1 VLTEKQ
7 LKEIEERA
15 SKATPGPW
23 TLDINYLV
31 GFPPKTR
38 PTGESIMLLE
48 ETCRAGSAEADDANM
63 EFIAHAREDV
73 PALLEEVKRLQAK
86 QAIWENC
93 IHTNGTST
101 EQQKHEV
108 ARLQEALIEERAAK
122 IETQRSLAFAEGYD
136 YTLPNPLPTAQDQ
149 ARTELQSE
157 GRIPK

>member
-1 VLTEKQ
+1 MLTEKQ

-73 PALLEEVKRLQAK
+73 PALLEEVKRLQ
-86 QAIWENC
+86 
-93 IHTNGTST
+93 
-101 EQQKHEV
+101 
-108 ARLQEALIEERAAK
+108 EALVEERAWANEFEGQAK
-122 IETQRSLAFAEGYD
+122 VNLMQLQGGFGSPTLVKQVEDTYSRPERKKYLNIER
-136 YTLPNPLPTAQDQ
+136 
-149 ARTELQSE
+149 ARAELQSE
-157 GRIPK
+157 GRILK